1 MDFISSGTF
10 RSGAI
15 SLPDG
20 EQFSLAGLR
29 GSSTIYTAAGSDI
42 RLDGGSDSE
51 ALIYDLTLGAKNALR
66 FSGYQYFDLGAGD
79 DVLDLSVRPANQ
91 ANSYNLNVTASGGSG
106 DDVLVG
112 GAGARNALWG
122 DDANSSSQNGGND
135 LIYGGDR
142 ADLIGGDGSQFD
154 FGTGGK
160 DVVHGRSGN
169 DEIYGD
175 AFSFFDTRG
184 GDDELFGDAG
194 DDLIYGDSVQLEGG
208 RNYGGDDRIDG
219 GSGDD
224 QLWGDR
230 SVAFGDAT
238 MQGGDDTFVFDTN
251 AGKDVVHD
259 FGFGTDKLDVSAL
272 FVDFDALTIAGNGTS
287 EVTVGLGGSNQVIV
301 DSYDGAGLT
310 LTSSDFIFA

>member
-1 MDFISSGTF
+1 MNFISNGTF

-20 EQFSLAGLR
+20 EHFSLAGLR
-29 GSSTIYTAAGSDI
+29 GSSTIYMAAGSDI
-42 RLDGGSDSE
+42 RLDGGSDSQ

-66 FSGYQYFDLGAGD
+66 FSGYRYFDLGAGN
-79 DVLDLSVRPANQ
+79 DVLDPSVRPANQ
-91 ANSYNLNVTASGGSG
+91 ANSYNLEVTASGGSG

-122 DDANSSSQNGGND
+122 DDANSSNQNGGND
-135 LIYGGDR
+135 LID
-142 ADLIGGDGSQFD
+142 
-154 FGTGGK
+154 
-160 DVVHGRSGN
+160 
-169 DEIYGD
+169 
-175 AFSFFDTRG
+175 
-184 GDDELFGDAG
+184 
-194 DDLIYGDSVQLEGG
+194 GDSVPLEGG
-208 RNYGGDDRIDG
+208 RNCGGDDRIHG

-238 MQGGDDTFVFDTN
+238 MQGGDDTFVFGAN

-272 FVDFDALTIAGNGTS
+272 FVDFDALAIAGNGTS
-287 EVTVGLGGSNQVIV
+287 EVTVGLGRSNQMIV